1 MRTNSGSV
9 SIAAP
14 QFGHCRGF
22 IAHAKA
28 MNGRETAAQTMI
40 TKIIA
45 IACLQSSGLNGLLR
59 LRRPQVSGPTGPNPR
74 LPMESTREHEVSMDE
89 ITALAKRRGFIFQS
103 SEIYGG
109 IGGFYDYGPLG
120 AILKRNV
127 KNAWWRDTVELRD
140 DVVGFDSSIIMHP
153 LTWKASGHVDAFHD
167 RMVDCKVCKHRFRAD
182 HLKIA
187 RPVPGLRQQKFI
199 YRAAQLQF
207 DDEDARRADG
217 RHGVGSVPAPET
229 AQGIFVNFKNIYQT
243 ARKKP
248 PFGIAQIGKSF
259 RNEITPGNFTFR
271 VREFEQ
277 AELEYFVPDDGNDI
291 EVFKDWVERRK
302 QWYSNYGIK
311 PERLRFYELTPQ
323 ERPHYAKAGIDVEY
337 LFPWGWGELESIA
350 HRGTYDLDA
359 HMQLSGKDLQ
369 FFDEAAKK
377 KYTPLLIESSAGMD
391 RTTLTFLIDAYEN
404 ETSVDPER
412 QGNASASCCTS
423 TRTSRPFKSPCSRW
437 RATSRSWSRKR
448 ARIEERL
455 RPTYRTQYDEGNIGQ
470 LYRRQDEIG
479 TPFCLTVDYD
489 TLEDRA
495 VTVRERD
502 SMRQDR
508 IAIDSL
514 PGFLRDKVG

>member
-1 MRTNSGSV
+1 M
-9 SIAAP
+9 
-14 QFGHCRGF
+14 
-22 IAHAKA
+22 
-28 MNGRETAAQTMI
+28 E
-40 TKIIA
+40 
-45 IACLQSSGLNGLLR
+45 
-59 LRRPQVSGPTGPNPR
+59 TGPQPQ
-74 LPMESTREHEVSMDE
+74 VSMDE

-120 AILKRNV
+120 AVLKRNV
-127 KNAWWRDTVELRD
+127 KDAWWRDMVELRD
-140 DVVGFDSSIIMHP
+140 DVVPFDSSIIMHP
-153 LTWKASGHVDAFHD
+153 LVWKASGHVDVFFD
-167 RMVDCKVCKHRFRAD
+167 RMVDCKVCKHRFRFD
-182 HLKIA
+182 HLKSA
-187 RPVPGLRQQKFI
+187 EQCPDCGSKNSFTEPRNFNLMMQTHVGPMEDTASAAYLR
-199 YRAAQLQF
+199 
-207 DDEDARRADG
+207 
-217 RHGVGSVPAPET
+217 PET

-277 AELEYFVPDDGNDI
+277 AELEYFVPDDGADL
-291 EVFKDWVERRK
+291 EAFKEWVERRK
-302 QWYSNYGIK
+302 GWYASYGIT
-311 PERLRFYELTPQ
+311 PERLRFYELTAE

-359 HMQLSGKDLQ
+359 HMRLSGKDLQ
-369 FFDEAAKK
+369 FFDEASKS

-391 RTTLTFLIDAYEN
+391 RTALTFLVDAYDKERV
-404 ETSVDPER
+404 VDQNGKDTERVVLRFHPKIAPVQAAVFSLARNKPELVE
-412 QGNASASCCTS
+412 
-423 TRTSRPFKSPCSRW
+423 
-437 RATSRSWSRKR
+437 R
-448 ARIEERL
+448 ARGVERSL
-455 RPTYRTQYDEGNIGQ
+455 RAHYRTQYDEGNIGQ

-489 TLEDRA
+489 TLEDNA

-508 IAIDSL
+508 IRIDSL
-514 PGFLRDKVG
+514 ERHLHERGC